1 MDRQKAAKGKH
12 VSTRKSFEIPSSRTS
27 PRLSTI
33 VDAWHYWRE
42 AEPEKYEEGNIY
54 FFIDYMSLPQFKR
67 SAEEQKSF
75 QRAMKHMHLF
85 YAAWSANSGAT
96 FCKSVWRLGKLTPPS
111 VKRRQIC
118 QGRTI
123 PVYIVAEGKVVEVP
137 LKRLKRSVDGKCG
150 PSCDDHCRNLH
161 ANDIVYLGRG
171 WCRAEYEWAKP
182 NTVDISRQGV
192 CLRRCCAQHHSWFY
206 RFSLPWTPEAF
217 QRNVST
223 NTLKFTHRSDIK
235 PVIELQR
242 KVFDQK
248 VATLEKFECN
258 WLPCHEVEDL
268 LELLPL
274 LGAVQEF
281 WLTEAYVPHSQQ
293 LPLANALARRP
304 ALQKVLI
311 NSVRLEP
318 PVVQV
323 LADVPQLRTLRLF
336 ACGLGDAGAG
346 AVAAGLTQHAAL
358 QEVWLECN
366 GIGDLGAEAL
376 AKALES
382 NHVLELLDLQLNH
395 IRSSG
400 AIALAEALRL
410 RNEAMRRLVMR
421 YNPMDAQGGPSSEA
435 SCCREREPGRG
446 S

>member
-1 MDRQKAAKGKH
+1 M
-12 VSTRKSFEIPSSRTS
+12 
-27 PRLSTI
+27 
-33 VDAWHYWRE
+33 
-42 AEPEKYEEGNIY
+42 
-54 FFIDYMSLPQFKR
+54 
-67 SAEEQKSF
+67 
-75 QRAMKHMHLF
+75 
-85 YAAWSANSGAT
+85 
-96 FCKSVWRLGKLTPPS
+96 
-111 VKRRQIC
+111 
-118 QGRTI
+118 
-123 PVYIVAEGKVVEVP
+123 VEVP

-421 YNPMDAQGGPSSEA
+421 YNPMDAQGVQALRRAVAEKESLDVDHEGLERNAESSGDLKKYLVFFSAVRMEESPSHVYNLSCIVTIFPGGWEPETMPGSYCGWMFCVLLRVFVWIVVTIALCPMKCFVWRQRVSGCIGTRLCSHRAEA
-435 SCCREREPGRG
+435 RHEAVSDD
-446 S
+446 SSVASMD